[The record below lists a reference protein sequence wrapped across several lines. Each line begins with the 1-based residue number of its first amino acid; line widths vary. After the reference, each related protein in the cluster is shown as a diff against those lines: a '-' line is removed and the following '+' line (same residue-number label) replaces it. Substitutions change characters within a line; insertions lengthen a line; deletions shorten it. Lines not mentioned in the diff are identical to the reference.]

1 VSEDVADALR
11 RVRDGADFADA
22 LITEFG
28 IDAGCERTVTFDH
41 GAAKSAGMRLLDLPA
56 PSRRS

>member
-1 VSEDVADALR
+1 
-11 RVRDGADFADA
+11 

-41 GAAKSAGMRLLDLPA
+41 GAAKTAGMRLLE
-56 PSRRS
+56 